1 MEYRIASWRVK
12 KEMDLV
18 ISYDNVKPHRE
29 AKAWNMINSGQ
40 GTTEQ
45 HQSYMNSRHDF
56 KWCPEIWEHVCFFSF
71 QVQGPSSEEDDPT
84 AAPPSPVLWSTKI
97 RVRSE
102 REMGTM
108 RVMGKKMSSVRN

>member
-1 MEYRIASWRVK
+1 MEYKIASWRVK

-18 ISYDNVKPHRE
+18 ISYDNAKPPRE

-40 GTTEQ
+40 CTTEQ

-56 KWCPEIWEHVCFFSF
+56 EWCPEIWEHVCFFSL
-71 QVQGPSSEEDDPT
+71 QVQGPSSEEDDP
-84 AAPPSPVLWSTKI
+84 TKI

-108 RVMGKKMSSVRN
+108 RVMRKKMSSKRPSVRN